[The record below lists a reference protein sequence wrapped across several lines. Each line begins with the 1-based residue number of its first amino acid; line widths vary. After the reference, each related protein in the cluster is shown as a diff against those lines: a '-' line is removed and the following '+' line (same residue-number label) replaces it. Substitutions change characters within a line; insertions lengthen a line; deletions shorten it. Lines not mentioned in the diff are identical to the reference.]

1 MDVQEPEIDTELLDM
16 QRRKSRPRVVVEE
29 YLKDSES
36 SDEDILGKET
46 TPSPI
51 KVEEKKVSE
60 VSFGSAGAQ
69 GKGTKLVKVKTHM
82 DIDDFGDLTEEN
94 AKQIGMQEVSP
105 LERKIDELQKKQDLL
120 EKSA

>member
-1 MDVQEPEIDTELLDM
+1 MQEPEIDAELLDM

-36 SDEDILGKET
+36 SDDDALMQES

-51 KVEEKKVSE
+51 KIEEKKVSE

-69 GKGTKLVKVKTHM
+69 GQGTKLVKVKTHM
-82 DIDDFGDLTEEN
+82 DIDDFGDLTEDN
-94 AKQIGMQEVSP
+94 AKQIGMKEVSP
-105 LERKIDELQKKQDLL
+105 LDRKIDELEKKQSLTD
-120 EKSA
+120 EKSG